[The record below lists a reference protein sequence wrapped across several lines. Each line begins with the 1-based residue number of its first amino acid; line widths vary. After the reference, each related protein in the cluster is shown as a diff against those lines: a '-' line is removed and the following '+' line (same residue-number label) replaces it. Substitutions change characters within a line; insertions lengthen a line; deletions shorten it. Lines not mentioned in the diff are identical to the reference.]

1 MNNEIKDNDYVRT
14 DDGIKQIIKINTGND
29 KVYKKYKD
37 YEVLSI
43 KDYDDTKTTS
53 VIIKRRNK
61 CLK

>member
-1 MNNEIKDNDYVRT
+1 MKFKDLITKYEKLEIISPNEIILTKY
-14 DDGIKQIIKINTGND
+14 D

-53 VIIKRRNK
+53 VI
-61 CLK
+61 LKEE